1 MAEQGGVEGSQPVDL
16 SKHPSGIIPTLQ
28 NIVSTVNLDCKL
40 ELKQIALQ
48 ARNAEYNPKRFA
60 AVIMRIREPKTTAL
74 IFASGKM
81 VCTGAKSEQQSKLA
95 ARKYAR
101 IIQKLGFAAKFKVSL
116 LSLSLSHAHTNKF
129 LLVSFELLSFE
140 VPLLLKFPHCNCQD
154 FKIQNIVGSCDVKFP
169 IRLEGL
175 AYSHGAFSS
184 VSKSQNLLHIGSIW
198 PSGKR
203 AALNS
208 FTFIGLNA

>member
-1 MAEQGGVEGSQPVDL
+1 MTHKYPSVGRFLVDL
-16 SKHPSGIIPTLQ
+16 FIFIMWETLFCSILQQINAFCCFSWKSETIDWSEEWRCVTSITGLACFFLKCFYFDKILIQNWIYFFPSM
-28 NIVSTVNLDCKL
+28 L
-40 ELKQIALQ
+40 ELSKSLALLPNL
-48 ARNAEYNPKRFA
+48 RCHY
-60 AVIMRIREPKTTAL
+60 
-74 IFASGKM
+74 S
-81 VCTGAKSEQQSKLA
+81 
-95 ARKYAR
+95 
-101 IIQKLGFAAKFKVSL
+101 
-116 LSLSLSHAHTNKF
+116 LSLSLLCTHTDKF

-140 VPLLLKFPHCNCQD
+140 VPFLLKFPHCNCQD

-184 VSKSQNLLHIGSIW
+184 VSKSHNLLNRGSIW

-208 FTFIGLNA
+208 FTFMGLTA

>member
-1 MAEQGGVEGSQPVDL
+1 MCDKYNRS
-16 SKHPSGIIPTLQ
+16 
-28 NIVSTVNLDCKL
+28 CMFFL
-40 ELKQIALQ
+40 EMLLFWQD
-48 ARNAEYNPKRFA
+48 
-60 AVIMRIREPKTTAL
+60 
-74 IFASGKM
+74 SH
-81 VCTGAKSEQQSKLA
+81 SKLNLFFSQ
-95 ARKYAR
+95 YAR

-116 LSLSLSHAHTNKF
+116 LSLSLSCAHTDKF

-140 VPLLLKFPHCNCQD
+140 VPFLLKFPHCNCQD

-184 VSKSQNLLHIGSIW
+184 VSKSHNLLNIGSIW

-208 FTFIGLNA
+208 FTFMGLTA